1 MKLYKKVTIIV
12 AALLLLAILGGFIIV
27 ANPPS
32 WLIKEV
38 AVYKI
43 KHLRLTLED
52 GLHAVLTGTGSP
64 LPDIKRAGPSVAVQA
79 GNKLF
84 IVDTGDGSARN
95 LQLAGLNIGRVGAV
109 FITHFH
115 SDHIGGLGE
124 TMLQRW
130 AAGGHS
136 DQLPIYGPVGIS
148 TIVEGFKIAY
158 AQDKG
163 YRIAHHGENTVPPS
177 GAGGK
182 AIEFDLGRDPLAGKI
197 IYDSEGV
204 KITAFNVNHAPVY
217 PAVGYK
223 FEYKGRSIVISGDTV
238 YTENLVVQSKGA
250 DLLICEAL
258 NQELVKILNQNAS
271 LTGSST
277 AEKITKDIQTYHIS
291 PEQAAQVAAKA
302 DVRYLLLTHVL
313 PPLPSILLQNV
324 FLGDAG
330 KIYKGK
336 IDIGRD
342 GMLISLPA
350 NSKSIETKYL
360 FRYAKFVQ

>member
-1 MKLYKKVTIIV
+1 MKLYKKVSIV
-12 AALLLLAILGGFIIV
+12 VASILLIAILGGFIIIS
-27 ANPPS
+27 NPPH
-32 WLIKEV
+32 WLINAV

-43 KHLRLTLED
+43 KHLKLTLED
-52 GLHAVLTGTGSP
+52 GLHAALTGTGSP
-64 LPDIKRAGPSVAVQA
+64 IADIKRAGTSVAVQA
-79 GNKLF
+79 GTHLF

-95 LQLAGLNIGRVGAV
+95 LQGAGFSIGNVEAV

-136 DQLPIYGPVGIS
+136 DQLPIYGPIGIS
-148 TIVEGFKIAY
+148 TVVDGFKIAY
-158 AQDKG
+158 ALDKG
-163 YRIAHHGENTVPPS
+163 YRIAHHGEKTLPPS

-182 AIEFDLGRDPLAGKI
+182 AIEFDLGRDPMASKI
-197 IYDSEGV
+197 IYDREGV

-238 YTENLVVQSKGA
+238 YTENLVEQSKGV

-258 NQELVKILNQNAS
+258 NQELVKIIHQNAS
-271 LTGSST
+271 LTGSAT
-277 AEKITKDIQTYHIS
+277 VAKITEDIPKYHIS
-291 PEQAAQVAAKA
+291 PEQAAKVAAKA
-302 DVRYLLLTHVL
+302 NVSYLTLTHII
-313 PPLPSILLQNV
+313 PPLPSTLLNNV
-324 FLGDAG
+324 FLGDAK

-350 NSKSIETKYL
+350 NSKSIQTKYL
-360 FRYAKFVQ
+360 F

>member
-1 MKLYKKVTIIV
+1 MKLYKKLIIIV
-12 AALLLLAILGGFIIV
+12 ASILLLTILGGLIIIS
-27 ANPPS
+27 NPPL
-32 WLIKEV
+32 WLINAV

-43 KHLRLTLED
+43 KHSRLILED
-52 GLHAVLTGTGSP
+52 GLHAVLTGTGTP
-64 LPDIKRAGPSVAVQA
+64 LADIKRAGPSVAVQA

-95 LQLAGLNIGRVGAV
+95 LQGAGLTIGKVDAV

-130 AAGGHS
+130 ANGGHS

-148 TIVEGFKIAY
+148 IVVEGFKIAY

-163 YRIAHHGENTVPPS
+163 YRIAHHGEKTMPPS
-177 GAGGK
+177 GEGGK
-182 AIEFDLGRDPLAGKI
+182 AIEFDLGRNPMAGKI
-197 IYDSEGV
+197 IYEKEGV
-204 KITAFNVNHAPVY
+204 KITAFNVDHAPVY

-223 FEYKGRSIVISGDTV
+223 FEYKGRSIVISGDTA
-238 YTENLVVQSKGA
+238 YTENLVEQSKGV

-258 NQELVKILNQNAS
+258 NQELVNIINQNAT
-271 LTGSST
+271 LTGN
-277 AEKITKDIQTYHIS
+277 ARVEKITKDILTYHIS
-291 PEQAAQVAAKA
+291 PEQAAKVAVKA
-302 DVRYLLLTHVL
+302 DVRHLTLTHII
-313 PPLPSILLQNV
+313 PPLPSTLLHNA
-324 FLGDAG
+324 FLGDAK

-336 IDIGRD
+336 IDIARD

-350 NSKSIETKYL
+350 NSKSIKTKYL
-360 FRYAKFVQ
+360 FD

>member
-1 MKLYKKVTIIV
+1 MKLYKKVSIIV
-12 AALLLLAILGGFIIV
+12 ASLLLLAILGGFIIF

-32 WLIKEV
+32 WLINAV
-38 AVYKI
+38 AAYKI
-43 KHLRLTLED
+43 KHLKLTLED
-52 GLHAVLTGTGSP
+52 GLHAVLTGTGTP

-95 LQLAGLNIGRVGAV
+95 LQVAGLGIGRVEAV

-115 SDHIGGLGE
+115 SDHIGGMGE

-148 TIVEGFKIAY
+148 AVVEGFKIAY
-158 AQDKG
+158 APDKG
-163 YRIAHHGENTVPPS
+163 YRIAHHGEKTVPPS

-182 AIEFDLGRDPLAGKI
+182 AIEFDLGSDPLAGKI
-197 IYDSEGV
+197 IYGREGV
-204 KITAFNVNHAPVY
+204 KITAFNVDHAPVY

-223 FEYKGRSIVISGDTV
+223 FEYKGRSIVISSDTV
-238 YTENLVVQSKGA
+238 YTENLVKQSNGV
-250 DLLICEAL
+250 DVLICEAL
-258 NQELVKILNQNAS
+258 NQDLMKILNQNANM
-271 LTGSST
+271 TGSST

-291 PEQAAQVAAKA
+291 PEQAAQIAAKA
-302 DVRYLLLTHVL
+302 DVRHLLLTHIL
-313 PPLPSILLQNV
+313 PPLPSTLLHNV
-324 FLGDAG
+324 FLGDAR

-350 NSKSIETKYL
+350 NSKSIKTKYL
-360 FRYAKFVQ
+360 FG

>member
-1 MKLYKKVTIIV
+1 MKLYKKVSILI
-12 AALLLLAILGGFIIV
+12 ASLLLLVILGGFIIIS
-27 ANPPS
+27 NPPY
-32 WLIKEV
+32 WLINAV
-38 AVYKI
+38 SVYKMKHI
-43 KHLRLTLED
+43 KLVLED

-64 LPDIKRAGPSVAVQA
+64 IADIKRAGPSVAIQA

-95 LQLAGLNIGRVGAV
+95 LQGAGLNIGKVDAV

-124 TMLQRW
+124 TMVERW

-136 DQLPIYGPVGIS
+136 DQLPIYGPIGIS

-158 AQDKG
+158 EQDKG
-163 YRIAHHGENTVPPS
+163 YRIAHHGADTLPPS

-182 AIEFDLGRDPLAGKI
+182 AIEFDLGRDPMAGKI
-197 IYDSEGV
+197 IYDKEGV

-238 YTENLVVQSKGA
+238 YTENLVEQSKGA

-258 NQELVKILNQNAS
+258 NPELVKIINQNAG
-271 LTGSST
+271 LLGSAT
-277 AEKITKDIQTYHIS
+277 VAKITEDIPKYHMS
-291 PEQAAQVAAKA
+291 PEQAAKTAAKA
-302 DVRYLLLTHVL
+302 GVKHLTLTHII
-313 PPLPSILLQNV
+313 PPLPSRLLYNV
-324 FLGDAG
+324 FLGDAK

-350 NSKSIETKYL
+350 NSKSIKTKYL
-360 FRYAKFVQ
+360 FG

>member
-1 MKLYKKVTIIV
+1 MKTYKKASIV
-12 AALLLLAILGGFIIV
+12 VASVLILAILGGFIIV
-27 ANPPS
+27 AHPPY
-32 WLIKEV
+32 WLINAV
-38 AVYKI
+38 AVYKLKHI
-43 KHLRLTLED
+43 KLTLED

-64 LPDIKRAGPSVAVQA
+64 LADIKRAGPSVAVQA

-95 LQLAGLNIGRVGAV
+95 LQGAGLNIGKVDAV

-148 TIVEGFKIAY
+148 TVVEGFKIAY

-163 YRIAHHGENTVPPS
+163 YRIAHHGANTLPPS

-182 AIEFDLGRDPLAGKI
+182 AIEFDLGRNPMAGKI
-197 IYDSEGV
+197 IYDQEGV

-223 FEYKGRSIVISGDTV
+223 FEYKGRSLVISGDTV
-238 YTENLVVQSKGA
+238 YTENLVEQSKGV

-258 NQELVKILNQNAS
+258 NPELVKIINQNAG
-271 LTGSST
+271 LIGSAT
-277 AEKITKDIQTYHIS
+277 VARITEDIPKYHIS
-291 PEQAAQVAAKA
+291 PEQAAKIAAKA
-302 DVRYLLLTHVL
+302 AVRHLTLTHII
-313 PPLPSILLQNV
+313 PPLPSRLLYNV

-330 KIYKGK
+330 KIYKGP

-350 NSKSIETKYL
+350 NSKIIKTKYL
-360 FRYAKFVQ
+360 L

>member
-1 MKLYKKVTIIV
+1 MKLYKKVSILI
-12 AALLLLAILGGFIIV
+12 ASLLLLVILGGFIIIS
-27 ANPPS
+27 NPPY
-32 WLIKEV
+32 WLINAV
-38 AVYKI
+38 AVYKMKHI
-43 KHLRLTLED
+43 KLVLED

-64 LPDIKRAGPSVAVQA
+64 IADIKRAGPSVAMQA

-95 LQLAGLNIGRVGAV
+95 LQGAGLNIGKVDAV

-124 TMLQRW
+124 TMVERW

-136 DQLPIYGPVGIS
+136 DQLPIYGPIGIS

-158 AQDKG
+158 EQDKG
-163 YRIAHHGENTVPPS
+163 YRIAHHGADTLPPS

-182 AIEFDLGRDPLAGKI
+182 AIEFDLGRDPMAGKI
-197 IYDSEGV
+197 IYDKEGV

-238 YTENLVVQSKGA
+238 YTENLVEQSKGS

-258 NQELVKILNQNAS
+258 NPELVKIINQNAG
-271 LTGSST
+271 LLGSAT
-277 AEKITKDIQTYHIS
+277 VAKITEDIPKYHMS
-291 PEQAAQVAAKA
+291 PEQTAKTAAKA
-302 DVRYLLLTHVL
+302 GVKHLTLTHII
-313 PPLPSILLQNV
+313 PPLPSRLLYNV
-324 FLGDAG
+324 FLGDAK

-350 NSKSIETKYL
+350 NSKSIKTKYL
-360 FRYAKFVQ
+360 FG

>member
-1 MKLYKKVTIIV
+1 MKTYKKVSIV
-12 AALLLLAILGGFIIV
+12 VASILLLAIIGGLFIISH
-27 ANPPS
+27 PPY
-32 WLIKEV
+32 WLINAV

-43 KHLRLTLED
+43 KHIKLTLED

-64 LPDIKRAGPSVAVQA
+64 LADIKRAGPSVAIQA

-95 LQLAGLNIGRVGAV
+95 LQVSGLNVGKVDAV

-148 TIVEGFKIAY
+148 TVVEGFKIAY

-163 YRIAHHGENTVPPS
+163 YRVAHHGANTLPPS

-182 AIEFDLGRDPLAGKI
+182 AIEFDLGRNSMASKVIFDK
-197 IYDSEGV
+197 EGV

-223 FEYKGRSIVISGDTV
+223 FEYKGRSIVISGDTA
-238 YTENLVVQSKGA
+238 YTENLVEQSKGV

-258 NQELVKILNQNAS
+258 NQRLVKIINQNANLIDS
-271 LTGSST
+271 VTV
-277 AEKITKDIQTYHIS
+277 EKISQDILSYHIS
-291 PEQAAQVAAKA
+291 PEQAAKVAAKA
-302 DVRYLLLTHVL
+302 DVRYLTLTHII
-313 PPLPSILLQNV
+313 PPLPSILLHNI
-324 FLGDAG
+324 FLGDAK
-330 KIYKGK
+330 KIYKGP

-350 NSKSIETKYL
+350 NSKIIKTKYL
-360 FRYAKFVQ
+360 FG

>member
-1 MKLYKKVTIIV
+1 MKLYKKVSIV
-12 AALLLLAILGGFIIV
+12 VASILLLAILGGFIIIS
-27 ANPPS
+27 NPPH
-32 WLIKEV
+32 WLINAV

-43 KHLRLTLED
+43 KHLKLTLED

-64 LPDIKRAGPSVAVQA
+64 IADIKRAGPSVAVQA
-79 GNKLF
+79 GTHLF

-95 LQLAGLNIGRVGAV
+95 LQGAGFSIGNVEAV

-136 DQLPIYGPVGIS
+136 DQLPIYGPIGIS
-148 TIVEGFKIAY
+148 TVVEGFKIAY
-158 AQDKG
+158 ALDKG
-163 YRIAHHGENTVPPS
+163 YRIAHHGEKTLPPS

-182 AIEFDLGRDPLAGKI
+182 AIEFDLGRDPMASKI
-197 IYDSEGV
+197 IYDREGV

-223 FEYKGRSIVISGDTV
+223 FEYKGRSLVISGDTV
-238 YTENLVVQSKGA
+238 YTENLVEQSKGV

-258 NQELVKILNQNAS
+258 NPELVKIIHQNAN
-271 LTGSST
+271 LTGSAT
-277 AEKITKDIQTYHIS
+277 VAKITEDIPKYHIS
-291 PEQAAQVAAKA
+291 PEQAAKVAAKA
-302 DVRYLLLTHVL
+302 NVSYLTLTHII
-313 PPLPSILLQNV
+313 PPLPSTLLHNV
-324 FLGDAG
+324 FLGDAR

-350 NSKSIETKYL
+350 NSKIIKTKYL
-360 FRYAKFVQ
+360 FG

>member
-1 MKLYKKVTIIV
+1 MKLCKKVSIIV
-12 AALLLLAILGGFIIV
+12 ISILIIAVLCGFIIISY
-27 ANPPS
+27 PPH
-32 WLIKEV
+32 WLVNAV

-43 KHLRLTLED
+43 KHSKLILED
-52 GLHAVLTGTGSP
+52 GLHALLTGTGAP
-64 LPDIKRAGPSVAVQA
+64 IADIKRVGPSVAIQA

-95 LQLAGLNIGRVGAV
+95 LQSAGLNIGKVDAV
-109 FITHFH
+109 FLTHFH

-130 AAGGHS
+130 AAGGHG
-136 DQLPIYGPVGIS
+136 DQLPIYGPVG
-148 TIVEGFKIAY
+148 TKAVVEGFKMAY

-163 YRIAHHGENTVPPS
+163 YRIAHHGEKTVPPS

-182 AIEFDLGRDPLAGKI
+182 AIEFDLGRNPMASKI
-197 IYDSEGV
+197 IYDKEGI

-238 YTENLVVQSKGA
+238 YTENLVEQSQKV

-258 NQELVKILNQNAS
+258 NQEFMKIVNQNAA
-271 LTGSST
+271 LTGSVT
-277 AEKITKDIQTYHIS
+277 VEKITNDILSYHIS
-291 PEQAAQVAAKA
+291 PEQAAKVAAKA
-302 DVRYLLLTHVL
+302 DVRYLTLTHIL
-313 PPLPSILLQNV
+313 PPLPSTLLHNA
-324 FLGDAG
+324 FLGAAR

-336 IDIGRD
+336 INIGRD

-350 NSKSIETKYL
+350 NSKSIKTKYL
-360 FRYAKFVQ
+360 FD

>member
-1 MKLYKKVTIIV
+1 MKKKSIV
-12 AALLLLAILGGFIIV
+12 VASILILTMLGGFIIISY
-27 ANPPS
+27 PPN
-32 WLIKEV
+32 WLINAV

-43 KHLRLTLED
+43 KHSRLILED
-52 GLHAVLTGTGSP
+52 GLHALLTGTGAP
-64 LPDIKRAGPSVAVQA
+64 IADIKRAGPSVAVQA

-84 IVDTGDGSARN
+84 IVDAGDGSARN
-95 LQLAGLNIGRVGAV
+95 LQGAGFNVGKVEAV

-163 YRIAHHGENTVPPS
+163 YRIAHHGEKTVPPS
-177 GAGGK
+177 GAGGI
-182 AIEFDLGRDPLAGKI
+182 AIEFDMGRDPMASKI
-197 IYDSEGV
+197 IYEREGV

-217 PAVGYK
+217 PTVGYK
-223 FEYKGRSIVISGDTV
+223 FEYKGRSLVISGDTV
-238 YTENLVVQSKGA
+238 YTENLVEQSRGV

-258 NQELVKILNQNAS
+258 NPELVKIINQNAS

-277 AEKITKDIQTYHIS
+277 VVKITEDIPQYHIT
-291 PEQAAQVAAKA
+291 PEQAAKVAAKA
-302 DVRYLLLTHVL
+302 NVSYLTLTHIV
-313 PPLPSILLQNV
+313 PPLPSTLLHNV
-324 FLGDAG
+324 FLGDAK

-350 NSKSIETKYL
+350 NSKSIKTKYL
-360 FRYAKFVQ
+360 FG